1 MPGSGEVFVKKGDAV
16 RADDVVAAIR
26 RPGDVH
32 ALSVAAQLGLPRGR
46 IRDVLSVD
54 VGDRIAVGQTIAVH
68 RALFG
73 LLSARVVSPVGG
85 IVELVSPVTGQVVV
99 RADPTA
105 IELKAYVSGR
115 VVDVRPGEGVEI
127 EAEVA
132 LLHGVLGLGGE
143 ALGELAVVRAGGGP
157 LCAGDLGEAHRGAV
171 VATFGRISLEA
182 MHRAREV
189 GAAALVGG
197 SARGADLVELAGREL
212 NLAAT
217 GDEEIGFALLLT
229 EGLGD
234 LGMSVRAAE
243 LLSKLEGQR
252 VSVRGVTQVRA
263 GVIRP
268 ELIGPPVEGAPLRI
282 EGASCDIVAGSS
294 VRIVRGKRF
303 GAAGEVV
310 SLPPEPTRIETGAE
324 VLVYVVRLDDGD
336 IVKIPRQNVERA
348 G

>member
-1 MPGSGEVFVKKGDAV
+1 VKEGDCV
-16 RADDVVAAIR
+16 RADDVVAVLR

-32 ALSVAAQLGLPRGR
+32 AVNVAVRLGLPRGR

-54 VGDRIAVGQTIAVH
+54 VGDRIAAGQVIAVH
-68 RALFG
+68 RSLFG
-73 LLSARVVSPVGG
+73 LLSAHVVSPVAGV
-85 IVELVSPVTGQVVV
+85 VELVSPVTGQVVV
-99 RADPTA
+99 RAAPTE

-115 VVDVRPGEGVEI
+115 VIDVRPGDGVEI

-132 LLHGVLGLGGE
+132 LLHGALGLGGE
-143 ALGELAVVRAGGGP
+143 ALGALAVVRTDGGP
-157 LCAGDLGEAHRGAV
+157 LCGGDLGEAHRGAV

-189 GAAALVGG
+189 GVSALVGG
-197 SARGADLVELAGREL
+197 SARGADLVALAGREL

-217 GDEEIGFALLLT
+217 GDEEIGFALVLT

-234 LGMSVRAAE
+234 LAMSVRAAG
-243 LLSKLEGQR
+243 LLSALEGRR
-252 VSVRGVTQVRA
+252 VSVRGMTQVRA

-268 ELIGPPVEGAPLRI
+268 ELLGPPVEGAPL
-282 EGASCDIVAGSS
+282 ELDGASCEIGTGSR

-324 VLVYVVRLDDGD
+324 VLVYVLRLDGGD
-336 IVKIPRQNVERA
+336 AVMVPRQNVERT